1 MRPGRTAPSAPC
13 DTKPRR
19 TDQSLEDHSIAT
31 ESKPNRR
38 NLEIRVPRVRVIGA
52 EGEQVGILTRD
63 EALAM
68 AQEVGM
74 DLVEIQPNGDPP
86 VCRIMDFGKFK
97 FDAQKKAHAAKKKQ
111 KQVEIKELKFRPT
124 TDVVDYTI
132 KMRNLRRFLEEGDKV
147 KITIRFR
154 GREMA
159 HQELGDAMV
168 KKIAADILEEAVIE
182 QYPRMEG
189 RLMVMMI
196 APKKKI

>member
-1 MRPGRTAPSAPC
+1 MI
-13 DTKPRR
+13 D
-19 TDQSLEDHSIAT
+19 
-31 ESKPNRR
+31 
-38 NLEIRVPRVRVIGA
+38 A
-52 EGEQVGILTRD
+52 EGEQAGVLTRD

-68 AQEVGM
+68 AQEQGL
-74 DLVEIQPNGDPP
+74 DLVEIQPNADPP
-86 VCRIMDFGKFK
+86 VCRIMDFGKFR
-97 FDAQKKAHAAKKKQ
+97 FDAQKKASAAKKRQ

-124 TDVVDYTI
+124 TDIGDYTI

-159 HQELGDAMV
+159 HQELGDQMI
-168 KKIAADILEEAVIE
+168 KKIAADIVDEAVVE

-196 APKKKI
+196 APKKKS

>member
-1 MRPGRTAPSAPC
+1 M
-13 DTKPRR
+13 
-19 TDQSLEDHSIAT
+19 
-31 ESKPNRR
+31 
-38 NLEIRVPRVRVIGA
+38 RVIDA
-52 EGEQVGILTRD
+52 EGEQAGVLTRD

-68 AQEVGM
+68 AQEQGLA
-74 DLVEIQPNGDPP
+74 LVEIQPNADPP

-97 FDAQKKAHAAKKKQ
+97 FDAQKKASAAKKRQ

-124 TDVVDYTI
+124 TDIGDYTI

-159 HQELGDAMV
+159 HQELGDQMI
-168 KKIAADILEEAVIE
+168 KKIAADIVDEAVVE

-196 APKKKI
+196 APKKKT